1 MLLYYYILFIK
12 TVLITILILVTTIS
26 LRNVFSR
33 RKHTLIYGYLFGGH
47 LAIIQYKVIGSASV
61 SNNFAKEAVDFVLSW
76 TGVFR
81 I

>member
-12 TVLITILILVTTIS
+12 TVLITILILVTIS

-47 LAIIQYKVIGSASV
+47 LAIIQCKVIGSASV